1 MANRQIKRT
10 VILLKLETTYGT
22 DAAPTGVAN
31 ALLVSGLSINPLNAS
46 NAKRDNIR
54 PYFGGSEELPGP
66 RYVTMDF
73 SLEATG
79 AGTVATAPAWGA
91 ALQACG
97 FAETLTAT
105 IRTDYT
111 LVTDL
116 LKSCTIYWYDDGL
129 LHKATGCYG
138 NPTLKFA
145 VGEIPKISF
154 TFTGLYSTPTVVSNP
169 AATLTAWKQPQV
181 VMSANSANIVLGGT
195 HAPAV
200 APVIAAGTPFPSQG
214 IEIAIGNKVDFN
226 ALLGGETV
234 DISDREVTAKVTF
247 DMTAAEEA
255 AAYVAVE
262 TAALTTLGFQH
273 GTVANQKILLWA
285 PSVQRTNP
293 GKQETNGKR
302 LVSLDLRLVPVTGND
317 ELRLVTSF

>member
-10 VILLKLETTYGT
+10 VILLKQEATYGT
-22 DAAPTGVAN
+22 DAVPTGAAN
-31 ALLVSGLSINPLNAS
+31 ALLVSGLSINPLSAS

-79 AGTVATAPAWGA
+79 AGAVATAPAWGP
-91 ALQACG
+91 ALQSCG

-105 IRTDYT
+105 LRTDYT
-111 LVTDL
+111 LITDL
-116 LKSCTIYWYDDGL
+116 LKSCTIYWFDDGL

-145 VGEIPKISF
+145 VGEIPKIAY
-154 TFTGLYSTPTVVSNP
+154 TFTGLYSTPTVLNNP

-181 VMSANSANIVLGGT
+181 VMSANSAGINLGGT
-195 HAPAV
+195 HATGV
-200 APVIAAGTPFPSQG
+200 APVIVGGTTFPSQG
-214 IEIAIGNKVDFN
+214 IEISINNKVDFN

-255 AAYVAVE
+255 AAYAAVE
-262 TAALTTLGFQH
+262 TAALTSLGFQH
-273 GTVANQKILLWA
+273 GSVANQKILLWA

-293 GKQETNGKR
+293 GKQEINGKR

-317 ELRLVTSF
+317 ELRIVTSF